1 MKERKKKRKKGRKEE
16 KENENW
22 LKIEKIEIWRRIAT
36 TFKTPNLK
44 IEINLWKWAALRW
57 KSARNTS
64 FTC

>member
-22 LKIEKIEIWRRIAT
+22 LKIENIEIWRRIAT

-44 IEINLWKWAALRW
+44 IINFSWKQIALRGQT
-57 KSARNTS
+57 A
-64 FTC
+64 

>member
-36 TFKTPNLK
+36 TFKTQILK
-44 IEINLWKWAALRW
+44 LKLIYGNGLH
-57 KSARNTS
+57 
-64 FTC
+64 